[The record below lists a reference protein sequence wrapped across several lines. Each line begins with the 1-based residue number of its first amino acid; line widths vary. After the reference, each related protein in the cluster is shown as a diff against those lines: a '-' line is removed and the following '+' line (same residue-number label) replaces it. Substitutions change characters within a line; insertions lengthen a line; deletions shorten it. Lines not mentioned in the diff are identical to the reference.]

1 MSLKTHCRTDGSAV
15 WYPMTGWGQSAQK
28 VLRGA
33 AGIHNVLRHQ
43 HHRTEGQAGDR
54 PSVCRLDIL
63 PDRQMAGNQVMF
75 GVLWYDRSRHRI
87 CLHPYSIITAKE
99 VVRLLY

>member
-1 MSLKTHCRTDGSAV
+1 MSDGRFGCLVSYDGLGTV
-15 WYPMTGWGQSAQK
+15 G
-28 VLRGA
+28 
-33 AGIHNVLRHQ
+33 
-43 HHRTEGQAGDR
+43 TEGVKGEQREYIMYCGNSTIELKDRPGDR

-87 CLHPYSIITAKE
+87 CLHKTLWPRT
-99 VVRLLY
+99 VRTVPAVC